1 MAAIYKWYLAIN
13 EVETEVYP
21 IYKDDLSLDYEKES
35 GERFFRSKLSSKIT
49 FVGADADLI
58 LAQPFTTEFVI
69 EARISMNY
77 GTSYSTLWLGHF
89 YMTDCTVNLNDKKV
103 TVQPSPKDRYCDILA
118 GMDKEF
124 DLIKLAPAIQPILA
138 AKRPMFQLYTVG
150 DDKVTCLCGGN
161 SFERDVTDGSAERA
175 VDCHFKPFGTYWEI
189 NFPGTTVQ
197 GLEYPF
203 AGAFTEAGSQFDA
216 VDTTYRIEYYEQSV
230 AIPNLGRY
238 DNINGL
244 KIIDNSDDSV
254 FAEFVQSHYAD
265 TQDDFLAIPAEIVFG
280 DGTNTYTAVKTEYDG
295 FYGRIVMD
303 ERIISVGGAAYT
315 AYKIGADDMV
325 ASNQNYKYCLG
336 FTGFDYQQ
344 SQRTSQTPTKWGLND
359 QGLYFLP
366 PDDTHAWYPA
376 NRSQWVN
383 TSMWINYDATITA
396 WETAARHPYIIKDTF
411 PLWSVLSVLLAEV
424 APSVTFAGTS
434 TYSEFLYG
442 ERMASAAFGTRPFIS
457 PKSNVIMGEYQEP
470 AQKAPTTLGEI
481 LTMLK
486 RVYNCYWFID
496 DNNRLRIEHVRFFEQ
511 GGSYASAA
519 TVGTDLT
526 TLINVRNRKPWAFGK
541 SEYSFQKEEMP
552 ATYQYAWMDEVTE
565 LFKGNPINV
574 QSPFVQQ
581 GKVEDVTVA
590 NFTSDIDYMLMA
602 PELCSK
608 DGFALLQAESNPVG
622 WQLPISGTSL
632 DGVYTYYLQN
642 YLVAMYYLQMY
653 YLLWD
658 MPAWTVEVNGSTTQV
673 GGIYKGKRQQVVF
686 PAQNIEPNLL
696 RLVRTGIGDGEIERY
711 SVSFSSRMVK
721 ATLKYKSYEYV
732 AE

>member
-1 MAAIYKWYLAIN
+1 MAAIYRWFLAIN
-13 EVETEVYP
+13 NVETEVFP

-35 GERFFRSKLSSKIT
+35 GERFFRAKLSSKLT
-49 FVGADADLI
+49 FVGADAELI
-58 LAQPFTTEFVI
+58 LAQTFATEYVL
-69 EARISMNY
+69 ECRISNNY
-77 GTSYSTLWLGHF
+77 GTSWSTLWLGHF

-103 TVQPSPKDRYCDILA
+103 TVQPTPKDRYCDILA

-124 DLIKLAPAIQPILA
+124 DLIKLAPVIQPILA

-175 VDCHFKPFGTYWEI
+175 QDCHFQAFGSYWEI
-189 NFPGTTVQ
+189 NFPGTTTP

-203 AGAFTEAGSQFDA
+203 AGAFTGNDSQFDA
-216 VDTTYRIEYYEQSV
+216 VDTSYRIVYFEQ
-230 AIPNLGRY
+230 ATPLQDGRWG
-238 DNINGL
+238 NTNGL
-244 KIIDNSDDSV
+244 RILDNSDDSEL
-254 FAEFVQSHYAD
+254 AHYEQ
-265 TQDDFLAIPAEIVFG
+265 TRITRYEDDYYSIPAEFSFTQGANEYPATKV
-280 DGTNTYTAVKTEYDG
+280 EYDG
-295 FYGRIVMD
+295 YYGRIVLD
-303 ERIISVGGAAYT
+303 EPVIEIGGTSYT
-315 AYKIGADDMV
+315 AYKIGVDDMV
-325 ASNQNYKYCLG
+325 ASNQNYQYCLG
-336 FTGFDYQQ
+336 FTLFDYQQ
-344 SQRTSQTPTKWGLND
+344 SKRTSQTPTKWGVND

-383 TSMWINYDATITA
+383 TSTWINYDATIRA
-396 WETAARHPYIIKDTF
+396 WEAAGRHPYMIKDTF
-411 PLWSVLSVLLAEV
+411 PLWSVLSVLLAEI

-496 DNNRLRIEHVRFFEQ
+496 DSNRLRIEHVRFFEH

-519 TVGTDLT
+519 TVGIDLT
-526 TLINVRNRKPWAFGK
+526 TLINVRNGKPWSFCT
-541 SEYSFQKEEMP
+541 SEYSYDKQAMP
-552 ATYQYAWMDEVTE
+552 ATYQYAWMDGVTE
-565 LFKGNPINV
+565 LFKGNPVNV
-574 QSPFVQQ
+574 VSPFVEQ
-581 GKVEDVTVA
+581 GKLEEVTVA

-608 DGFALLQAESNPVG
+608 DGFALLQAVSIPTG
-622 WQLPISGTSL
+622 WQLPFTGTSL
-632 DGVYTYYLQN
+632 DGVYRYDLQN
-642 YLVAMYYLQMY
+642 FLVAMYYLQMY

-658 MPAWTVEVNGSTTQV
+658 MPAWEVEVNGSTTQV
-673 GGIYKGKRQQVVF
+673 DGILKGKTQQVVF
-686 PAQNIEPNLL
+686 PAQNIEPNLM
-696 RLVRTGIGDGEIERY
+696 RLVRTEIGDGEIERY
-711 SVSFSSRMVK
+711 SVRMTSRIVK
-721 ATLKYKSYEYV
+721 ATLKYNTYEYDP
-732 AE
+732 E